1 MSFWKLSASKSA
13 LIPEQ
18 LVQIEAQKNAV
29 LANGGAIP
37 DDTADEFDRLL
48 NEARPL
54 NLSKAKIWRN
64 INRMENIL
72 AEHMTDAQI
81 ETAFPDI
88 LRRAQAEKLPGVET
102 FAQEWKTLQDT
113 HPDKTPIR
121 GFLRDCHRRLLA
133 SFHDHLVQGREA
145 RSVRTHVATRI
156 GLVAV
161 VYLAVVIAVTLLPRW
176 QLLPGAAYPY
186 YWFVVVALYGGLG
199 SFASR
204 LASFL
209 KLEGGLRFEQ
219 LQSIYNFPNMFMR
232 MTFGAFCAFILYW
245 LVQSGVLGFIT
256 LPAMDVLTASLPAAE
271 MSKILAASIIAG
283 FSDSFVPNSIS
294 KD

>member
-29 LANGGAIP
+29 VANGVVIP

-54 NLSKAKIWRN
+54 KLSKAKIWRN
-64 INRMENIL
+64 INRMESIL
-72 AEHMTDAQI
+72 AEHMTNAQI

-102 FAQEWKTLQDT
+102 LAQEWKTLQDT

-121 GFLRDCHRRLLA
+121 GFLRDCYRRLLA

>member
-18 LVQIEAQKNAV
+18 LVEIEAQKNAI
-29 LANGGAIP
+29 LANGGTIP
-37 DDTADEFDRLL
+37 DDAADEFDRLL

-72 AEHMTDAQI
+72 AEYMTDAQI
-81 ETAFPDI
+81 EAAFPDV
-88 LRRAQAEKLPGVET
+88 LRRAQAEKLPGVEA
-102 FAQEWKTLQDT
+102 FAQEWKTLQET
-113 HPDKTPIR
+113 HPDKAPIR
-121 GFLRDCHRRLLA
+121 RFLRDCYRRLL
-133 SFHDHLVQGREA
+133 SGFHDHLVQGREA

-156 GLVAV
+156 AIVAV
-161 VYLAVVIAVTLLPRW
+161 GYLVFVIALLLLPRW
-176 QLLPGAAYPY
+176 YTLPGSAYPL
-186 YWFVVVALYGGLG
+186 YWFFVIGFYGGLG

-245 LVQSGVLGFIT
+245 LVQSGILGFIT
-256 LPAMDVLTASLPAAE
+256 LPAMDALTASLPAAE
-271 MSKILAASIIAG
+271 MSKILTASIIAG

>member
-1 MSFWKLSASKSA
+1 MSFWKLSASRSA

-18 LVQIEAQKNAV
+18 LVEIEAQKNAIFG
-29 LANGGAIP
+29 NGGAIP
-37 DDTADEFDRLL
+37 DDAADEFDQLL

-72 AEHMTDAQI
+72 AEYMTNAQI
-81 ETAFPDI
+81 ETAFPDA
-88 LRRAQAEKLPGVET
+88 LRRAQAEKLPSVEA
-102 FAQEWKTLQDT
+102 FAQEWKTLQET
-113 HPDKTPIR
+113 HADKTPIR
-121 GFLRDCHRRLLA
+121 GFLRDCYRRLLA

-161 VYLAVVIAVTLLPRW
+161 IYLAVVIAVTLLPRW
-176 QLLPGAAYPY
+176 QLLPTEAYPY

-199 SFASR
+199 SFTSR

-209 KLEGGLRFEQ
+209 KLEGGLKFEQ

-245 LVQSGVLGFIT
+245 LVQSGILGFIT
-256 LPAMDVLTASLPAAE
+256 LPAMDALTASLPVAD
-271 MSKILAASIIAG
+271 MSKILTASIIAG
-283 FSDSFVPNSIS
+283 FSESLVPNSIS
-294 KD
+294 RD